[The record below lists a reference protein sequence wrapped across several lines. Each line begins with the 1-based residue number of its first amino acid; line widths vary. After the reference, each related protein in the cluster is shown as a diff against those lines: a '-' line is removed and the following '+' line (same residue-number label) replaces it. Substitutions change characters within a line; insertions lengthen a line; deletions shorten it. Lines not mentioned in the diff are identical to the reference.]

1 MDKAKK
7 ILYRHPWCL
16 VIVIIL
22 LGVGIKVFLLITD
35 RLPFNADEAVVG
47 LMATHI
53 LRGELPIFYYGQ
65 SYMGSLDALLVAG
78 MFVVFGKS
86 VVAIRIIQILLF
98 CGTLATTYLL
108 AFRLTG
114 KIEAGWI
121 AVLLMAIPTVN
132 LTLYSMISL
141 GGYGEA
147 LFLGN
152 LILFLGI
159 WVIQKREWYAFLLL
173 GLLAGFGLWVN
184 GLILVFSIPVIA
196 LLLWKRLQKGE
207 AAHRNKIQ
215 SGLFLILIGGLLG
228 AMPWW
233 FYGFQNGFDSLVAEL
248 FGSAISNTEVG
259 YFTSLGLRLVSFVI
273 FGMTVI
279 FGLRPPWEI
288 RWLVLPLIPLIVA
301 IWVFILIGFR
311 KLVRNIPELA
321 DSGFLLGGVM
331 VTTMAGFILT
341 PFGNDPSGRYFLP
354 FCVPLAII
362 AGIYLAN
369 MQSHLQNWRWVILAL
384 LAAYNLGGIIQC
396 WQKTPPGFT
405 TQFDA
410 TTIYDHSYTDELI
423 VFLQSNSITRGY
435 TTYWISYPLAFLS
448 DEKLIFIP
456 RLPYHS
462 DFGYTERD
470 DRYPA
475 YDNLVAAANDIGY
488 ITARQPWLDSY
499 LIDRF
504 NEHGIKWQEKT
515 IGDFTIF
522 YNLQRVILPQEIGLG
537 KSTEEN
543 INE

>member
-1 MDKAKK
+1 MNKAKT
-7 ILYRHPWCL
+7 ILYRHPWYL
-16 VIVIIL
+16 VIGIIL

-53 LRGELPIFYYGQ
+53 LRGELPIFFYGQ
-65 SYMGSLDALLVAG
+65 SYMGSLDAMLVAG
-78 MFVVFGKS
+78 MFVVLGKS

-98 CGTLATTYLL
+98 CGTLVTTYQL
-108 AFRLTG
+108 AFRITG
-114 KIEAGWI
+114 NIEAGWI
-121 AVLLMAIPTVN
+121 AALLMAIPTVN
-132 LTLYSMISL
+132 LTLYSTISL

-152 LILFLGI
+152 LILLMGI
-159 WVIQKREWYAFLLL
+159 RVIQKREWYAFLLL

-184 GLILVFSIPVIA
+184 GLILMFSIPVIA
-196 LLLWKRLQKGE
+196 LLFWKRLQKGE
-207 AAHRNKIQ
+207 AEHRNKIQ
-215 SGLFLILIGGLLG
+215 SGLFLLLIGGLLG

-233 FYGFQNGFDSLVAEL
+233 FYGFQHGFDSLMAEL

-259 YFTSLGLRLVSFVI
+259 YLASLGLRLVSFVI
-273 FGMTVI
+273 FGVTVI

-311 KLVRNIPELA
+311 KLVRKAPDLA
-321 DSGFLLGGVM
+321 DSGFLLVGVM

-354 FCVPLAII
+354 FCAPLSII
-362 AGIYLAN
+362 TGIYLTN
-369 MQSHLQNWRWVILAL
+369 MQSHLKNWQWVVLAL

-396 WQKTPPGFT
+396 WQKNPPGFT
-405 TQFDA
+405 TQFDS

-423 VFLQSNSITRGY
+423 VFLESNSITRGY

-475 YDNLVAAANDIGY
+475 YDNLVSTANDIAY

-499 LIDRF
+499 IRVRF
-504 NEHGIKWQEKT
+504 NENGIKWQEKK

-522 YNLQRVILPQEIGLG
+522 YHLQRVILPQEIGLG
-537 KSTEEN
+537 KSAE
-543 INE
+543 